1 MDIKDFW
8 NDSSPK
14 KNNINESVND
24 IEQISSDDDDDDDS
38 SIFEKIGYILIQYED
53 ILNKDNLNF
62 MIELYTGQDNK
73 ELSLYLFKKITY
85 IIKKYKDDVTEEIIN
100 CIITNIHTRLYNSIY
115 TKFSTQGPG
124 LPTLVP
130 ASRMYISNYT
140 NFKNIL
146 NNFLQYSNKIIDEY
160 LDVMNE
166 DSIII
171 YINNITK
178 CIDFTQK

>member
-14 KNNINESVND
+14 KNNINETVND

-100 CIITNIHTRLYNSIY
+100 CIITNIHTRLYQLMNIDKRISHGRICID
-115 TKFSTQGPG
+115 
-124 LPTLVP
+124 
-130 ASRMYISNYT
+130 ISN
-140 NFKNIL
+140 FKKIL

>member
-24 IEQISSDDDDDDDS
+24 IEQISSDDDDDS

-62 MIELYTGQDNK
+62 MIELYTRQDNK

-100 CIITNIHTRLYNSIY
+100 CIITNIHTSLYNSIY
-115 TKFSTQGPG
+115 TKFSTQEPG

-160 LDVMNE
+160 LDVRNE

>member
-1 MDIKDFW
+1 MDIKEFW

-14 KNNINESVND
+14 KNNINESIND
-24 IEQISSDDDDDDDS
+24 IEQISSDDDDDES

-62 MIELYTGQDNK
+62 MIELYTRQEHKD
-73 ELSLYLFKKITY
+73 LSLYLFKKITY

-100 CIITNIHTRLYNSIY
+100 CIITNIHNSIY
-115 TKFSTQGPG
+115 THRICTDKS
-124 LPTLVP
+124 
-130 ASRMYISNYT
+130 

-146 NNFLQYSNKIIDEY
+146 SNFLQYSNKIIDEY

-178 CIDFTQK
+178 CIDLTKDIDII